1 MCVYEKLPI
10 TNSNVSIDLGDLLIL
25 KVFKQSDDME
35 WKGNAPPPPKE
46 ARERGGVLPLYLI
59 GKDIYVYTVP

>member
-1 MCVYEKLPI
+1 MYVYEKLPI

-35 WKGNAPPPPKE
+35 WVGNAPPPKKNKLG
-46 ARERGGVLPLYLI
+46 RGGGGY
-59 GKDIYVYTVP
+59 